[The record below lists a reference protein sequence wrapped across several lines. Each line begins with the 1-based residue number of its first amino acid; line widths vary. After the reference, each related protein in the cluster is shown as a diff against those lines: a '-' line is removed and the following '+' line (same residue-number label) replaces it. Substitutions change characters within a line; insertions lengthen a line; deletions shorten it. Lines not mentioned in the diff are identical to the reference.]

1 MKSKYQVSVL
11 MAGLA
16 GASDA
21 GRGALHDNRAPPSG
35 IAMTRSPTPPSVRPP
50 LFALSWRF
58 LLRDWRAGELG
69 LLIAALLVAVAAI
82 AAVGFFVDRM
92 RLALS
97 LEARQLLGADLVVAT
112 DRPLEPQW
120 LARAEAGGLT
130 VARTVGFPSMVAAGG
145 RPQLASVKAVSEGYP
160 LRGRLR
166 VAAAA
171 GSPDEPADGVPGRGE
186 LWADAQLL
194 QSLGARTGDQVE
206 LGESRFTITRVI
218 TVEPDRGANFVNFAP
233 RALIRLDEL
242 EATGLVQPASR
253 VSWRLLLA
261 GEPAAVAAWEAW
273 FRARGERAARIETL
287 ENGRPELRIT
297 LERSQRFLSLVALL
311 TALIAAVAVGLAA
324 RRFAQR
330 HLDGCA
336 VMRAIGLRQR
346 DLAAILLLELCWIG
360 LAGGVAGALAG
371 WALHFGLV
379 AAVAPLVRLALPE
392 PSAWPAL
399 QALAAG
405 AVLLL
410 GFGAWSF
417 LRLAG
422 TPPLRVLRR
431 EIGGRTASP
440 WIGALLALV
449 AFSGL
454 LLWLAGDVRLAL
466 VALGGFAA
474 AAVVFALA
482 ASLAVPI
489 AGALRRRPALLA
501 GSPALRLAL
510 ASWSRRRTAAIV
522 QTVALAIG
530 MMALMLLTVTRTDL
544 LASWSRASPANAPD
558 RFVINIQPAQRD
570 DVLAALRGA
579 GVARPEVWPMVRG
592 RLVAVNGRPVR
603 PQDYAGDRAQRLLD
617 REFNLSYAAQ
627 LPAHNRVIAG
637 RWLDPGAAE
646 VSVEVGILD
655 TLGLTLGDRLAF
667 DIAGREVEARVS
679 SVRKLD
685 WDSMQVNFF
694 MILSP
699 ALLESAPQTLIT
711 AFREPGGATPVEQAL
726 VGRFPNLTIF
736 DTGNLVRQVQAMLSQ
751 VVVAIQLLFML
762 TLAAGVVVLYT
773 ALASS
778 RDERLREAALMRAL
792 GASRAQLARAQRWE
806 LGLSGALAG
815 LLAAAGAL
823 ATGWVLAARVF
834 QFDYQPRWESLI
846 AGAVAGAVV
855 ALAAGWLGLRG
866 VLRSPALASLRE

>member
-1 MKSKYQVSVL
+1 MV
-11 MAGLA
+11 
-16 GASDA
+16 
-21 GRGALHDNRAPPSG
+21 
-35 IAMTRSPTPPSVRPP
+35 
-50 LFALSWRF
+50 ALSWRF
-58 LLRDWRAGELG
+58 LIRDWRAGELG
-69 LLIAALLVAVAAI
+69 LLIASLLVAVAAI
-82 AAVGFFVDRM
+82 SAVGFFVDRM

-97 LEARQLLGADLVVAT
+97 QEARQLLGADLVVAT
-112 DRPLEPQW
+112 DRPLAPEW
-120 LARAEAGGLT
+120 IARAEGDGLT
-130 VARTVGFPSMVAAGG
+130 VARTVGFPSMVTARG

-166 VAAAA
+166 VAAAPGA
-171 GSPDEPADGVPGRGE
+171 PDEVAQAVPGRGE

-194 QSLGARTGDQVE
+194 QALGVRVGDAVE
-206 LGESRFTITRVI
+206 LGESRFTVARII

-261 GEPAAVAAWEAW
+261 GEPAAVAGWEAW

-287 ENGRPELRIT
+287 ENGRPELRVT

-324 RRFAQR
+324 RRFAHR

-346 DLAAILLLELCWIG
+346 DLAVILLLELAWIG
-360 LAGGVAGALAG
+360 LAGGLAGALAG

-379 AAVAPLVRLALPE
+379 AAVAPLVRLALPA

-431 EIGGRTASP
+431 EIGGRAASP
-440 WIGALLALV
+440 WIGAVLAGG
-449 AFSGL
+449 AFGGL
-454 LLWLAGDVRLAL
+454 LFWLAGEPRLAL
-466 VALGGFAA
+466 VALGGFVAA
-474 AAVVFALA
+474 GLVFALA
-482 ASLAVPI
+482 ASLAVPL
-489 AGALRRRPALLA
+489 AGLLRRRPAMLA

-510 ASWSRRRTAAIV
+510 ASWSRRRGAAIV
-522 QTVALAIG
+522 QTVALAVG

-544 LASWSRASPANAPD
+544 LASWSRASPADAPD

-570 DVLAALRGA
+570 EVLGALRAG
-579 GVARPEVWPMVRG
+579 GVAGPEVLPMIRG

-603 PQDYAGDRAQRLLD
+603 PEDYVGDRAQRLLD

-627 LPAHNRVIAG
+627 LPAHNRLVAG
-637 RWLDPGAAE
+637 RWFDPGAAE
-646 VSVEVGILD
+646 VSVETGILA
-655 TLGLTLGDRLAF
+655 TLGLALGDRITF
-667 DIAGREVEARVS
+667 DIAGREVEARIG
-679 SVRKLD
+679 SVRKVD

-711 AFREPGGATPVEQAL
+711 AFREPGGEVPLEQTL
-726 VGRFPNLTIF
+726 VGRFPNLTVF
-736 DTGNLVRQVQAMLSQ
+736 DTGNLIRQVQAMLSQ
-751 VVVAIQLLFML
+751 VVIAIQMLFVL
-762 TLAAGVVVLYT
+762 TLAAGVVVLHT

-792 GASRAQLARAQRWE
+792 GASRVQLARAQRWE

-823 ATGWVLAARVF
+823 ATGWVLAVRVF
-834 QFDYQPRWESLI
+834 QFDHQPRWESLLLGAL
-846 AGAVAGAVV
+846 AGAAV
-855 ALAAGWLGLRG
+855 ALAAGWFGLRG

>member
-1 MKSKYQVSVL
+1 M
-11 MAGLA
+11 
-16 GASDA
+16 
-21 GRGALHDNRAPPSG
+21 
-35 IAMTRSPTPPSVRPP
+35 RPP
-50 LFALSWRF
+50 LFTLSWRF

-120 LARAEAGGLT
+120 LERARAEGLT

-145 RPQLASVKAVSEGYP
+145 RPQLASVKAVSDAYP

-166 VAAAA
+166 VAAGPGAT
-171 GSPDEPADGVPGRGE
+171 DEPAEGVPGRGE

-194 QSLGARTGDQVE
+194 QALGVRPGEQVE
-206 LGESRFTITRVI
+206 LGESRFTVTRLI

-233 RALIRLDEL
+233 RALIRLDDL
-242 EATGLVQPASR
+242 DATGLVQPASR

-287 ENGRPELRIT
+287 ENGRPELRVT

-346 DLAAILLLELCWIG
+346 DLAAILLLELGWIG

-379 AAVAPLVRLALPE
+379 AAVAPLVRLALPA

-431 EIGGRTASP
+431 EIGGRTATP

-454 LLWLAGDVRLAL
+454 MLWLAGDVRLAL

-489 AGALRRRPALLA
+489 AAALRRRPALLA

-522 QTVALAIG
+522 QTVALAVG

-544 LASWSRASPANAPD
+544 LASWSRASPADAPD

-579 GVARPEVWPMVRG
+579 GVPRPQVWPMVRG

-637 RWLDPGAAE
+637 RWFEPGAAE

-655 TLGLTLGDRLAF
+655 TLGLALGDRLAF
-667 DIAGREVEARVS
+667 DIAGREVEARIG

-846 AGAVAGAVV
+846 AGAAAGAVV
-855 ALAAGWLGLRG
+855 ALAAGWFGLRG